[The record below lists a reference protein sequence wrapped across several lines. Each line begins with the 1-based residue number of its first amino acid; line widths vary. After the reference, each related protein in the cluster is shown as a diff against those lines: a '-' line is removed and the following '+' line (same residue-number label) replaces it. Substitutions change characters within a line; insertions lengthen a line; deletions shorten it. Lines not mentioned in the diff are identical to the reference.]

1 MSGHSI
7 KWWDLPEEKTILIQ
21 KRSILKL
28 LSAPGGYMK
37 RKLSN
42 IYIKLVKKELKRIV
56 KVPNILEN
64 EINNAEKLK
73 KSQ

>member
-1 MSGHSI
+1 
-7 KWWDLPEEKTILIQ
+7 
-21 KRSILKL
+21 
-28 LSAPGGYMK
+28 MK

-42 IYIKLVKKELKRIV
+42 IYIKLVKKELKRII

>member
-1 MSGHSI
+1 M
-7 KWWDLPEEKTILIQ
+7 LIQ

-37 RKLSN
+37 CKLSN

>member
-1 MSGHSI
+1 
-7 KWWDLPEEKTILIQ
+7 
-21 KRSILKL
+21 
-28 LSAPGGYMK
+28 MK

-73 KSQ
+73 KKVNK

>member
-64 EINNAEKLK
+64 EINNAGKLK

>member
-1 MSGHSI
+1 M
-7 KWWDLPEEKTILIQ
+7 
-21 KRSILKL
+21 KL
-28 LSAPGGYMK
+28 
-37 RKLSN
+37 KLSN

>member
-1 MSGHSI
+1 
-7 KWWDLPEEKTILIQ
+7 
-21 KRSILKL
+21 
-28 LSAPGGYMK
+28 MK
-37 RKLSN
+37 CKLSN

>member
-1 MSGHSI
+1 
-7 KWWDLPEEKTILIQ
+7 
-21 KRSILKL
+21 
-28 LSAPGGYMK
+28 MK

>member
-1 MSGHSI
+1 
-7 KWWDLPEEKTILIQ
+7 
-21 KRSILKL
+21 
-28 LSAPGGYMK
+28 MK

-64 EINNAEKLK
+64 EINNAGKLK